1 MRLLNNLL
9 TTMFAIGL
17 AMLVNAC
24 SEKDLYSPKTDGSD
38 EVPVEGKVP
47 TFALSTNVPLSVNYN
62 IPDYKV
68 NFEIYT
74 ENPIEFNE
82 ETGVRTKKE
91 GLEAVF
97 SAYTDDNCKF
107 EGKVSI
113 PTATKKVYLYS
124 NYIGIPQCVELSVET
139 SGVSFDSSDMQ
150 EQTVT
155 RANGGHKS
163 PDYVGVGEKAYVI
176 NSRMQIYSLTE
187 IAENGYLSS
196 KYAPIA
202 KLSKGLLSRINLL
215 LKGNEMG
222 TTGNTKPNNSYLVR
236 DEGITNIC
244 VVENSGD
251 KKIESAAIDLK
262 YVSERAGYKNVLG
275 YYYYK
280 TGQKP
285 ANVNNLPKYIIFPN
299 VSSEEKWA
307 GDPLRGGMTIRLKFF
322 GENYDEPAQDEFK
335 PGYTIGWFMISDGY
349 DDNKSEIKVNNQT
362 LYSNASWNK
371 DGKSR
376 CIAAYDKISG
386 ITVVGF
392 EDGIGDNHDS
402 SYEDALFYIESSPS
416 YAIEKPDDRP
426 DVPDPEPLPDATE
439 TTYGTLTFEDEWP
452 GEGDYDM
459 NDAAIKYSSSV
470 TYDSDNKV
478 VKLVAT
484 FTPVQASNAAIYNN
498 AFGFQLLGCSSADF
512 TVEGATLENGQNYPT
527 FIVFNNLNAEK
538 DAKTVTLNFKKG
550 QVNKEDVDF
559 SKYNPFIVAK
569 ADRDV
574 QLGQGR
580 NEVHLPTYAP
590 TKLGKE
596 ISKNQWESYYVSETT
611 EDGIRFPFAIN
622 IPGNQEFK
630 LALERVRVDL
640 AYGKFKS
647 WVKKGCGTEDADWY
661 LYPNADKVQ

>member
-9 TTMFAIGL
+9 TATFAIGL
-17 AMLVNAC
+17 AVLVNAC

-47 TFALSTNVPLSVNYN
+47 TFALSANVPLSVNYD

-82 ETGVRTKKE
+82 ETGVRKKKE
-91 GLEAVF
+91 GVEAVF

-113 PTATKKVYLYS
+113 PTAIKKVYLYS
-124 NYIGIPQCVELSVET
+124 NYIGIPQCVELPVEAN
-139 SGVSFDSSDMQ
+139 GISFDFSDTQ
-150 EQTVT
+150 EQSVT
-155 RANGGHKS
+155 RASGGNRY
-163 PDYVGVGEKAYVI
+163 PDYVGVGDNAVVI
-176 NSRMQIYSLTE
+176 DEGMQIYSLTDIE
-187 IAENGYLSS
+187 GNGYLSPQ
-196 KYAPIA
+196 YASITSHP
-202 KLSKGLLSRINLL
+202 KGLVNRINSL
-215 LKGNEMG
+215 LKGNKEG
-222 TTGNTKPNNSYLVR
+222 ITGDRKPDNSDLVR

-280 TGQKP
+280 TGKKP

-299 VSSEEKWA
+299 VSSEDW
-307 GDPLRGGMTIRLKFF
+307 GDPLWIKGAITIRLKFF

-335 PGYTIGWFMISDGY
+335 PGYTIGWFMISNGY
-349 DDNKSEIKVNNQT
+349 DNKKSEIKVNNQT

-376 CIAAYDKISG
+376 CIAAYDRRSE
-386 ITVVGF
+386 ITVIGF
-392 EDGIGDNHDS
+392 EDGIGSDHDS
-402 SYEDALFYIESSPS
+402 SYEDALFYVESNPS

-426 DVPDPEPLPDATE
+426 DVPDPEPLPDVTE
-439 TTYGTLTFEDEWP
+439 TTYGTLVFEDEWP

-459 NDAAIKYSSSV
+459 NDAALKYSSSI

-478 VKLVAT
+478 VKLVT
-484 FTPVQASNAAIYNN
+484 SFTLVQANNAAVYNN

-512 TVEGATLENGQNYPT
+512 TAEDATLESGQNYPT
-527 FIVFNNLNAEK
+527 FIVFNSLNAEK
-538 DAKTVTLNFKKG
+538 GTKTVTLNFKKG

-559 SKYNPFIVAK
+559 SKYNPFIVTK

-580 NEVHLPTYAP
+580 NEVHLPIYAP

-596 ISKNQWESYYVSETT
+596 ISKNQWGSYYVSETMA
-611 EDGIRFPFAIN
+611 EGMRFPFAIN
-622 IPGNQEFK
+622 IPGKQEFK
-630 LALERVRVDL
+630 LAVERVRIDL
-640 AYGKFKS
+640 AYSKFGL
-647 WVKKGCGTEDADWY
+647 WVKKGCGKEDADWY
-661 LYPNADKVQ
+661 LYPNTDKVQ